1 MVFCIASSWLQ
12 SRFWINLEKNLTVRQ
27 SYSTHMP
34 KRWAPNS
41 HSNQVQL
48 EEIVGRRGKEPGKHP
63 PMFRHIL
70 GSHQPLWKC
79 SIPLHLT
86 VTMWKRLAFQ
96 TTTEN
101 PWTSIRKILE
111 CVCYRQKKKFSDCG
125 SCQTILA
132 TNWTVSLMQDLTP
145 AIRSCDGKSFF

>member
-1 MVFCIASSWLQ
+1 MVFCIALSWLQ

-48 EEIVGRRGKEPGKHP
+48 EERIVGRRGKEPGKHP

-111 CVCYRQKKKFSDCG
+111 CVCYRQKKKILRLWKLSNYLGYQLDCQLDARPHT
-125 SCQTILA
+125 CY
-132 TNWTVSLMQDLTP
+132 
-145 AIRSCDGKSFF
+145 SFLWW